1 MNKIFLIIKREYTTR
16 VRKKSF
22 LLTTLLLPVL
32 YLGMTFFSGYLSA
45 NSKNELKLAVV
56 DASGKFTD
64 DLMQKANASF
74 PDNQLKKVFE
84 DSAGIAAT
92 YVSKGFDGY
101 VFIPNSIEAANNIM
115 LHTKKVLG
123 SASSVEQQINMIWN
137 DIKYK
142 ELGIDQE
149 KMAKLNEHIS
159 IKTVSSD
166 NEKADGKVANI
177 IGYFTAFLMYFIILV
192 YGSQVMMGVME
203 EKTNRIAEVIVS
215 SVKPFQLMLGKIL
228 GIALVAITQFLL
240 WIILIVVI
248 YNVTSKMSGDLSA
261 IGGIMG
267 NIGEV
272 LAGINIPLIIG
283 LFLFYFLG
291 GFFLY
296 AALYAAIGSAVNED
310 LREAQSLSF
319 PVTMLVV
326 ISILMLSP
334 AINNPSGSIAVWGS
348 IIPITSPIVMMARI
362 PFGIPSTVPY
372 WQLGLSMLSLVVGF
386 VALTWFAGKIY
397 RTGILMYGK
406 KPTWS
411 EMLKWVFKKQ

>member
-64 DLMQKANASF
+64 ELMQKANASF

-101 VFIPNSIEAANNIM
+101 IYIPATIESANNIM

-123 SASSVEQQINMIWN
+123 SASGVEQQINMIWN

-166 NEKADGKVANI
+166 NEKADGKVANV

-248 YNVTSKMSGDLSA
+248 YNITSKMSGDVSA

-334 AINNPSGSIAVWGS
+334 AINNPSGPIAVWGS